1 MPDTVRIWY
10 VSGQRLCNFR
20 CTYCVSVN
28 YYAKSNAADWPAEDQ
43 ARFETIVDWIAD
55 RPFRTGIRLAT
66 LGEPFTS
73 RPFLSKAAELSTRP
87 NTEFVELLT
96 NGSLL
101 KRRLGQLDHDGDIS
115 KISLWVTY
123 HPTEIPLS
131 RFIDNARFAQDRY
144 ACFVVVNGLLFP
156 GNEESMGELKHAAED
171 AGLRFNLDLG
181 YDPLTPHG
189 VHTSL
194 EAMVPV
200 LQDREDDGLARA
212 VCLGAHPD
220 LLDLNMAA
228 MRNLRGEL
236 CSAGHNYFYIGIHGD
251 VYRCSRYQA
260 LGKNRLGNILDD
272 GFELALTDQPW
283 TACGAGFGCG
293 NKEDF
298 LHLQRRAPAAGP
310 PPPSLGWIDR
320 DAPAPSAPS
329 GERSTSPDL
338 VPVPASR
345 PKKEHA

>member
-28 YYAKSNAADWPAEDQ
+28 DYAKSNAADWPADDQ
-43 ARFETIVDWIAD
+43 ARFERIVDWIAGQ
-55 RPFRTGIRLAT
+55 PFRVGVRLAT

-73 RPFLSKAAELSTRP
+73 RPFLAKAAELSTRP
-87 NTEFVELLT
+87 DTEFVELLT

-123 HPTEIPLS
+123 HPTEVPLA
-131 RFIDNARFAQDRY
+131 RFIDNARFAQERY
-144 ACFVVVNGLLFP
+144 GCFVVVNSLLFP
-156 GNEESMGELKHAAED
+156 DNEDTVIELRRAAED

-189 VHTSL
+189 VHTRL
-194 EAMVPV
+194 GEMVPV
-200 LQDREDDGLARA
+200 LREGQEDGIAGAIR
-212 VCLGAHPD
+212 LGAHPD

-228 MRNLRGEL
+228 MRNLSGEL
-236 CSAGHNYFYIGIHGD
+236 CSAGHNYFYIGIRGD

-260 LGKNRLGNILDD
+260 LGRQRLGNILDD
-272 GFELALTDQPW
+272 AFELQLTDQPW

-298 LHLQRRAPAAGP
+298 LHLRRRTPVAGP
-310 PPPSLGWIDR
+310 PPPSLGWVER
-320 DAPAPSAPS
+320 EEPVTPAPSA
-329 GERSTSPDL
+329 ERPIPPRL
-338 VPVPASR
+338 VPAGR
-345 PKKEHA
+345 PQKEHV